1 MLCKH
6 EVVGSRP
13 SGSTSFEAGLSR
25 LAAITDFGDEPHKI
39 LSSADMRVMRLT
51 LCMKGLPGFSRAF
64 RADLVEDYRLTFL
77 KGKSRRGWFEARSEK
92 CEAVFG

>member
-1 MLCKH
+1 
-6 EVVGSRP
+6 
-13 SGSTSFEAGLSR
+13 
-25 LAAITDFGDEPHKI
+25 
-39 LSSADMRVMRLT
+39 MRVMRLT